1 MPSQAISFHAAHTE
15 YKAGNFAKAAEICKT
30 LLASGRGVPDALNLL
45 AIIEVDNGNLEH
57 GVSLL
62 DKSLAANSA
71 QPTAHC
77 NRAFALAKL
86 ERHEEALAS
95 YDRAISLKP
104 DYLKANSQRAKL
116 LVAMQ
121 KPEQA
126 LAQFD
131 EIIRLM
137 PENAEAYASRGNLL
151 KHLDRNVDALASY
164 DAALRHNPGLP
175 EVHNNRG
182 KVLRDLGRY
191 AEALAS
197 YDRAIALRPNY
208 ATAQTNK
215 SLILLLT
222 ERFAEGWQLFE
233 WRWKGA
239 KNERA
244 RKFLKPLWLGGGDL
258 RGKRLFVWS
267 EQGLGDLIQF
277 CRFIPLLLALGC
289 RVVIEVPKAL
299 IPLIG
304 TLGSDFDIVEKG
316 NKQIGEFDFHCPLM
330 SLPLALDIDLSNLP
344 APICYLAT
352 LPERRTVWRQRLGPL
367 KTLRVG
373 LAWSGSPTHNND
385 LNRSMRLQVLA
396 PLFDLPIEFHVVQ
409 KGVRPEDENSLA
421 SFSIQSHESDLN
433 DFADT
438 AALVESL
445 DLVLS
450 VDTSLAHLAGALG
463 KEVWIMLAHVPD
475 YRWLLEREDCPW
487 YPTARLFRQPDI
499 GDWRSVVEQIKSAL
513 LQRIL

>member
-1 MPSQAISFHAAHTE
+1 MPRQATSFDAAYAE
-15 YKAGNFAKAAEICKT
+15 YKVGNFAKAAAICT
-30 LLASGRGVPDALNLL
+30 SILDAGGGVPDALNLL
-45 AIIEVDNGNLEH
+45 AIIEVAAGNFEQA
-57 GVSLL
+57 VCLL
-62 DKSLAANSA
+62 DQSLAAKTA

-77 NRAFALAKL
+77 NRAFALTKL
-86 ERHEEALAS
+86 ARLDEALAS

-104 DYLKANSQRAKL
+104 DYLKAISQRAKL

-126 LAQFD
+126 LAQFE

-151 KHLDRNVDALASY
+151 KHLERNGEALASF

-222 ERFAEGWQLFE
+222 ERFAEGLQLFE

-239 KNERA
+239 KKERA
-244 RKFLKPLWLGGGDL
+244 RKFPKPLWLGGGDL
-258 RGKRLFVWS
+258 QSKRLFVWS

-277 CRFIPLLLALGC
+277 CRFIPTLLALGC
-289 RVVIEVPKAL
+289 RVVIEVPKTL
-299 IPLIG
+299 IPLIR
-304 TLGSDFDIVEKG
+304 TLGSDFDIIEKG
-316 NKQIGEFDFHCPLM
+316 GKQFGEFDFHCPLM
-330 SLPLALDIDLSNLP
+330 SLPLALGIDLGNLP
-344 APICYLAT
+344 APISYLAT
-352 LPERRTVWRQRLGPL
+352 LPERQATWQRRLGPS
-367 KTLRVG
+367 KKLRVG

-385 LNRSMRLQVLA
+385 LNRSIALQVLA
-396 PLFDLPIEFHVVQ
+396 PLFTLPIEFHVIQ
-409 KGVRPEDENSLA
+409 KGIRAEDEDSLA
-421 SFSIQSHESDLN
+421 SFPIHAHESALN

-438 AALVESL
+438 AALVEVL

-463 KEVWIMLAHVPD
+463 KEVWIMLPYVPD
-475 YRWLLEREDCPW
+475 YRWLLTREDCPW
-487 YPTARLFRQPDI
+487 YPTARLFRQHDI
-499 GDWRSVVEQIKSAL
+499 GDWRSVIEQIKSAL
-513 LQRIL
+513 LLKIK